1 MFEQQES
8 MKNEE
13 TKAMIHARAQA
24 QVERE
29 NHEYRMEQAKM
40 EAKERSKVEKEVAR
54 VRTEEL
60 YKFVT
65 TVLQNKDGMLTN
77 GLFFAGGLT
86 VVGITTWQVMKFGFR
101 YAESMLSKPKLG
113 NDIGGLHIS
122 V

>member
-54 VRTEEL
+54 VKLEEF
-60 YKFVT
+60 YKFSKDF
-65 TVLQNKDGMLTN
+65 LQNKDGMLIN
-77 GLFFAGGLT
+77 GGLFFGGLAI
-86 VVGITTWQVMKFGFR
+86 VGTIAWHGTRFGFR
-101 YAESMLSKPKLG
+101 YIESTISKPKLG
-113 NDIGGLHIS
+113 MP
-122 V
+122 

>member
-1 MFEQQES
+1 

-54 VRTEEL
+54 VKTEEL
-60 YKFVT
+60 FKFLT
-65 TVLQNKDGMLTN
+65 TVFQNKDGMLTN
-77 GLFFAGGLT
+77 GLGFACGLT
-86 VVGITTWQVMKFGFR
+86 IVGIGTWQMAKFGFR
-101 YAESMLSKPKLG
+101 YAESKLSKPKLG
-113 NDIGGLHIS
+113 KN
-122 V
+122 